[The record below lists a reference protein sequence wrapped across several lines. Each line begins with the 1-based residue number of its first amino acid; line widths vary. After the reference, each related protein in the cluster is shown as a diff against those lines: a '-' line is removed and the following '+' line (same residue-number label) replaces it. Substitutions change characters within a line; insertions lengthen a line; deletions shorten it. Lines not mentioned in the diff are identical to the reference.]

1 MKPDEIEEYLA
12 RLVPAEPSAGL
23 TRRVAH
29 ELEAR
34 ARLEPARRHHPW
46 RWLAPLA
53 WAGAGAA
60 VTALAIISLGRTG
73 GPAGTTAATDP
84 PRPPTHTREWI
95 AADPPEI
102 AFGNDSLPER
112 RVRLMGVERHE
123 WIDPKTGARMAVE
136 SPQEQVIAV
145 PVSFQ

>member
-1 MKPDEIEEYLA
+1 MKPEEIEEYLT
-12 RLVPAEPSAGL
+12 RLDPATPSAGL
-23 TRRVAH
+23 ARRVAH

-34 ARLEPARRHHPW
+34 ARLEPVRQVSPW

-60 VTALAIISLGRTG
+60 AAALAFVALGRTLA
-73 GPAGTTAATDP
+73 PETTIASAGTAQ
-84 PRPPTHTREWI
+84 PPTHTREWI

-102 AFGNDSLPER
+102 AFGIDRLPER

-136 SPQEQVIAV
+136 SPQEQVIAI
-145 PVSFQ
+145 PVAFQ

>member
-1 MKPDEIEEYLA
+1 MKPEEIEEYLT
-12 RLVPAEPSAGL
+12 RLEPAPPSAGL
-23 TRRVAH
+23 RRRVAH

-34 ARLEPARRHHPW
+34 ARLEPARQANPW

-60 VTALAIISLGRTG
+60 VAILAVITLGRPSP
-73 GPAGTTAATDP
+73 PASPATAMQAP
-84 PRPPTHTREWI
+84 AHMREWI
-95 AADPPEI
+95 AADRPEI
-102 AFGNDSLPER
+102 AFGADSLPER

-123 WIDPKTGARMAVE
+123 WVDPKTGARMAVE
-136 SPQEQVIAV
+136 APQEQVIAI

>member
-1 MKPDEIEEYLA
+1 MKPSEIEEYLA
-12 RLVPAEPSAGL
+12 RLEPAAPPAGL
-23 TRRVAH
+23 GRRIAH

-34 ARLEPARRHHPW
+34 SRLEPTRLHSPW

-53 WAGAGAA
+53 WASAGAA
-60 VTALAIISLGRTG
+60 VAVSVIGALGRTG
-73 GPAGTTAATDP
+73 GPAPTAAATDP
-84 PRPPTHTREWI
+84 PQPPTHTREWI
-95 AADPPEI
+95 AADRPEI
-102 AFGNDSLPER
+102 AFGYDSLPER

-136 SPQEQVIAV
+136 SPQEHVIAV